1 MGIAESFFCKKFE
14 VRIYLTN
21 SEIFFNLPQS
31 QRVGA
36 AGYVK
41 HEFSQNWEC
50 IKIFIFYY
58 LTNFHLTVNYNAL
71 LFRTEVFKNLSNKQ
85 RNIFNLPR
93 ISRIFTKL
101 RMHKTPYFNVSST

>member
-41 HEFSQNWEC
+41 HEFSRIGERV
-50 IKIFIFYY
+50 KVFIYNY

-71 LFRTEVFKNLSNKQ
+71 LYRTEVF
-85 RNIFNLPR
+85 
-93 ISRIFTKL
+93 
-101 RMHKTPYFNVSST
+101 